1 MPEQVFYEFK
11 PGVPQVPV
19 HPLIYRA
26 RSVLCGA
33 FRAIWHNP
41 GVITSTSDG
50 KHSPNS
56 RHYRKPPEAE
66 DYRLPLEFRQL
77 IAQLDAGQLAA
88 LLAAVNWMLRS
99 QEQLGP
105 QLRVILEKD
114 HVHVQT
120 TA

>member
-1 MPEQVFYEFK
+1 MADQVFYTFK

-26 RSVLCGA
+26 RGVLCGA
-33 FRAIWHNP
+33 FRAIWHLP

-66 DYRLPLEFRQL
+66 DYRLPLELRQL
-77 IAQLDAGQLAA
+77 IEKLDAGQLAA
-88 LLAAVNWMLRS
+88 LLAAANWLLRC
-99 QEQLGP
+99 QEQLGGD
-105 QLRVILEKD
+105 LRVILEKD

-120 TA
+120 TK